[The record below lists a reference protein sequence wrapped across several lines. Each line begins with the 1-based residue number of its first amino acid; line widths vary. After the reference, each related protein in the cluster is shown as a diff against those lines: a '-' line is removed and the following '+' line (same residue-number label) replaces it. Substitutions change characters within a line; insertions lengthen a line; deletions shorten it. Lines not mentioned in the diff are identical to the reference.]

1 MWALDLGTTN
11 SALARWDKESRRPV
25 LMGLPEVGRR
35 ADPGR
40 LMDAPRVVPSVAEAL
55 PRDLWSNLGSWGPIR
70 KNAFLGT
77 LARIGQPA
85 LDANDALPSPAF
97 ATSFKTPLST
107 EPTRP
112 VARLGDDRLT
122 ARDMARLFLRE
133 LFAEVKQAHGERI
146 RDLTLT
152 APVGSFDTYRA
163 ELKSLVE
170 ELGVR
175 RPRFL
180 DEPVA
185 AALGYGLGLDRER
198 RVLVFD
204 MGGGTLHT
212 ALVMLSP
219 RGLEQGACEVLG
231 KTGNSVGGD
240 TVDRWLLRAFCKDL
254 GVRMPDPPADESDA
268 LWMRLVLD
276 EARRVK
282 EEVHFAEQ
290 ATFVLTAPEEL
301 RGQRARLGGKDH
313 HLVVSRARVMEIL
326 EQNGLYAAIDAS
338 VEAALEQGGPEVDEV
353 LLVGGSSLL
362 PGVFQRFE
370 SRFGRDHIRGWQPFE
385 AVVLGAATF
394 AGGGFAQSDFIVH
407 DYALVTHDAAN
418 GSAQHTVVV
427 PSGTRFPTRADLW
440 RRQLVP
446 TCALGEPETFFKL
459 VVCEIS
465 RSNASRRFS
474 WDASGTLRVMD
485 KDEAVVVPL
494 NAANPTLGTLDPP
507 HPPGDRKPRLD
518 VSFGVDENR
527 WLVATVVDLKTGKA
541 LLKDEAVVKLL

>member
-11 SALARWDKESRRPV
+11 SALARWDQESRRPV
-25 LMGLPEVGRR
+25 LIGLPEIGRR

-40 LMDAPRVVPSVAEAL
+40 LLDAPRVVPSAIEAL
-55 PRDLWSNLGSWGPIR
+55 PRDLWSNLGSWGPLR
-70 KNAFLGT
+70 RNAFLGT

-97 ATSFKTPLST
+97 ATSFKTPLSG

-112 VARLGDDRLT
+112 VARLGEDRLT
-122 ARDMARLFLRE
+122 ARDMAQLFLRE
-133 LFAEVKQAHGERI
+133 LFASVKASTGERI

-170 ELGVR
+170 ALGVR
-175 RPRFL
+175 RPHFL
-180 DEPVA
+180 AQPVA
-185 AALGYGLGLDRER
+185 AARGYGLGLDRER

-212 ALVMLSP
+212 ALVLLSP
-219 RGLEQGACEVLG
+219 RGLEQGSCEVLG
-231 KTGNSVGGD
+231 KTGNNVGGD
-240 TVDRWLLRAFCKDL
+240 LVDLWLLRAFCKDL
-254 GVRMPDPPADESDA
+254 GVRIPDPPADESDA
-268 LWMRLVLD
+268 LWMRLVGN

-282 EEVHFAEQ
+282 EELHFAEH

-301 RGQRARLGGKDH
+301 RGQRARLGGKTH
-313 HLVVSRARVMEIL
+313 NLPVSRARVMEIL
-326 EQNGLYAAIDAS
+326 EANGLYAAIDAS
-338 VEAALEQGGPEVDEV
+338 IDAVLEQGGAGVDEA

-362 PGVFQRFE
+362 PGIFQRFE
-370 SRFGRDHIRGWQPFE
+370 QRFGRDHIRAWQPFE
-385 AVVLGAATF
+385 SVVLGAATF

-407 DYALVTHDAAN
+407 DYALVTHNAAD
-418 GSAQHTVVV
+418 GAAQHTVVV
-427 PSGTRFPTRADLW
+427 PSGTRFPTRPDLW

-465 RSNASRRFS
+465 RTNGSRRFS
-474 WDASGTLRVMD
+474 WDEAGALRIMD

-494 NAANPTLGTLDPP
+494 NASNPTLGTLDPA

-527 WLVATVVDLKTGKA
+527 WLVATVVDLKTKKA

>member
-11 SALARWDKESRRPV
+11 SALARWDRQVRRPE
-25 LMGLPEVGRR
+25 LIHLPGIGRR
-35 ADPGR
+35 ADPDR
-40 LMDAPRVVPSVAEAL
+40 ALEAPRVVPSVVEAL
-55 PRDLWSNLGSWGPIR
+55 PPDLWARLGTWGPLR
-70 KNAFLGT
+70 RNAFFGT

-97 ATSFKTPLST
+97 ATSFKTPLSS

-122 ARDMARLFLRE
+122 ARDAARLFLRE
-133 LFAEVKQAHGERI
+133 LFASVKESHGERI
-146 RDLTLT
+146 RELTLT
-152 APVGSFDTYRA
+152 APVCSFDTYRA
-163 ELKSLVE
+163 ELRSLVE
-170 ELGVR
+170 DLGVR
-175 RPRFL
+175 KPRFL

-204 MGGGTLHT
+204 MGGGTLHL
-212 ALVMLSP
+212 ALVVLSP
-219 RGLEQGACEVLG
+219 RGLEQGSCEVLG
-231 KTGNSVGGD
+231 KTGTNVGGD
-240 TVDRWLLRAFCKDL
+240 TVDRWLLRTFCKDL

-268 LWMRLVLD
+268 LWLRLVLD

-282 EEVHFAEQ
+282 EAVHFAES
-290 ATFVLTAPEEL
+290 ATFLLTAPEEL
-301 RGQRARLGGKDH
+301 RGQRARLGGRDH
-313 HLVVSRARVMEIL
+313 TLTVSRARVMEIL
-326 EQNGLYAAIDAS
+326 EQNGLYAAIEAGIDA
-338 VEAALEQGGPEVDEV
+338 VLEQGGSSVDEV

-362 PGVFQRFE
+362 PGIFQRFE
-370 SRFGRDHIRGWQPFE
+370 ARFGRDHIRAWQPFE

-407 DYALVTHDAAN
+407 DYALVTHDPQD
-418 GSAQHTVVV
+418 GKPQHTVVV

-465 RSNASRRFS
+465 RSNGSRRFS
-474 WDASGTLRVMD
+474 WDGSGALRIMD

-527 WLVATVVDLKTGKA
+527 WLVATVLDLRTGKA